1 MDLLGTGHKWGFE
14 LSGSCCE
21 DGERCVVEI
30 DFQNAEGL
38 EKPSQ
43 NFSRERICTSTWVVV
58 SVGLKLLACSPLCT
72 SLHSAYFQ
80 D

>member
-30 DFQNAEGL
+30 DFQNAESL
-38 EKPSQ
+38 EKPS
-43 NFSRERICTSTWVVV
+43 
-58 SVGLKLLACSPLCT
+58 
-72 SLHSAYFQ
+72 
-80 D
+80 